1 MKKWIL
7 ISLMILLS
15 LPAYGQEM
23 RQWSP
28 IRSKAS
34 LIAKLPPG
42 AKPVEPA
49 QPLPSGTLGRA
60 TQEIATSWNSP
71 EFKKLVSDRFY
82 DQQRLTDAMNTETA
96 KDARLKVLNSHSASI
111 LNQAIVPDPQ
121 GGHLRVSNVSVILE
135 TRAEFNDPK
144 QGFISAPGTNEMVM
158 EVVEKID

>member
-1 MKKWIL
+1 MVFLLLL
-7 ISLMILLS
+7 IA
-15 LPAYGQEM
+15 LPGQAQEM

-34 LIAKLPPG
+34 VTAKLPPG

-49 QPLPSGTLGRA
+49 RPLPSGTLGRA
-60 TQEIATSWNSP
+60 TAEMAASWNSP
-71 EFKKLVSDRFY
+71 DFKKLVSENFY

-111 LNQAIVPDPQ
+111 LSQAIVPDPQ
-121 GGHLRVSNVSVILE
+121 GGHFRVSNVSVILE

-158 EVVEKID
+158 EVIEKID

>member
-1 MKKWIL
+1 MKNWIL

-15 LPAYGQEM
+15 FPAYGQEM

-28 IRSKAS
+28 IRTKAAI
-34 LIAKLPPG
+34 LHQLPPG
-42 AKPVEPA
+42 ATLVEPA
-49 QPLPSGTLGRA
+49 KPLAAGTLSRTAEQISGT
-60 TQEIATSWNSP
+60 WNSP
-71 EFKKLVSDRFY
+71 EFEKMLSDNFY
-82 DQQRLTDAMNTETA
+82 DRSRLNDAMKTETA

-144 QGFISAPGTNEMVM
+144 NGFISAPGTNEMVM
-158 EVVEKID
+158 EVIEKID